1 MLIIGDYMISISLY
15 FTIGIVI
22 SILLFLYYMFDD
34 FRNNDLSL
42 LGEISNMGEGFCI
55 GLSWI
60 ISIPILVITYI
71 IKAIIIII
79 YFDFYY

>member
-1 MLIIGDYMISISLY
+1 MIIIGDYMISISSY

-22 SILLFLYYMFDD
+22 SILLFLYYMFND
-34 FRNNDLSL
+34 FKNDNLSL
-42 LGEISNMGEGFCI
+42 LGEVNNIGEGFCI

-79 YFDFYY
+79 YFGFYY